1 MYNESLD
8 NLKDELTNKLKF
20 YVDQEEYDKVKEI
33 NKLLQTINKY
43 EQSCVS
49 KLKKVYEVY

>member
-8 NLKDELTNKLKF
+8 NIKDELTNKLKF
-20 YVDQEEYDKVKEI
+20 YAENEEYDKVKEV

>member
-20 YVDQEEYDKVKEI
+20 YADQEEYDKVKEI